1 MSNQDTINRWSHS
14 RLGTYESCPKK
25 AFFRY
30 IEHVPEE
37 QHPAAERGIKIHNLA
52 EQYIKGEL
60 SEMPRELYLFY
71 EGFEQLREAYEEG
84 DVSVEEQ
91 WAFNLSWEKA
101 DWDSEDTWGRYV
113 IDAFV
118 KQGDNAR
125 VIDFKTGRFKD
136 KNEGYKNQCSL
147 YACCVFNRF
156 PEIQNIETELWYLD
170 HHKITRYRFSREDL
184 SDIQENF
191 HNRALTMTTDTE
203 FKTAPS
209 EFACRWCSFTNICKD
224 NFYARS

>member
-1 MSNQDTINRWSHS
+1 MRTLRVDT
-14 RLGTYESCPKK
+14 L
-25 AFFRY
+25 
-30 IEHVPEE
+30 
-37 QHPAAERGIKIHNLA
+37 LM
-52 EQYIKGEL
+52 L
-60 SEMPRELYLFY
+60 
-71 EGFEQLREAYEEG
+71 
-84 DVSVEEQ
+84 
-91 WAFNLSWEKA
+91 
-101 DWDSEDTWGRYV
+101 
-113 IDAFV
+113 FV

-170 HHKITRYRFSREDL
+170 HHKITRYRFSRRLERYTRK
-184 SDIQENF
+184 F

-203 FKTAPS
+203 FKTTPS

>member
-1 MSNQDTINRWSHS
+1 MSIDKTINRWSHS

-25 AFFRY
+25 AYYRY
-30 IEHVPEE
+30 IEHIAEE

-52 EQYIKGEL
+52 EEYIKGEI
-60 SEMPRELYLFY
+60 EEVPRELYLFY
-71 EGFEQLREAYEEG
+71 EGFEQLREEYMRGE
-84 DVSVEEQ
+84 VSVEEQ
-91 WAFNLSWEKA
+91 WAFNLSWEKT
-101 DWDSEDTWGRYV
+101 DWNGEDTWGRYI

-118 KQGDNAR
+118 KQGTKAK

-156 PEIQNIETELWYLD
+156 PEIEEIDTELWYLD
-170 HHKITRYRFSREDL
+170 HHKITRYSFKREDL
-184 SDIQENF
+184 KEIQENF
-191 HNRALTMTTDTE
+191 HKRALAMTTDTE
-203 FKTAPS
+203 FGTTPS

-224 NFYARS
+224 NFYARA